1 MSLSLP
7 SPGGPIR
14 LRPRAILIGLTAAAA
29 LLGVYL
35 GIITLAQGAGH
46 ALAQLAADA
55 AFIGP
60 IAVGFGLQV
69 AFFAELRAI
78 GRHHGAG
85 VAVTATGTGT
95 SGTAMLACCAHHLVE
110 LLPLLGL
117 SAAAALLEAYK
128 TPLFVVGLT
137 MNAVGVAVIGRHLLR
152 AQQAQG
158 GALACHVPEPEA
170 AITGG

>member
-14 LRPRAILIGLTAAAA
+14 LRPRAVLIGLVAAAV

-46 ALAQLAADA
+46 ALSQLGADA
-55 AFIGP
+55 VFIGP
-60 IAVGFGLQV
+60 IVVGFGLQV

-95 SGTAMLACCAHHLVE
+95 SGAAMLACCAHHLVD

-117 SAAAALLEAYK
+117 SAAAALLEAYR

-137 MNAVGVAVIGRHLLR
+137 MNAAGVLVIGRRLLR
-152 AQQAQG
+152 AQQAERAVQ
-158 GALACHVPEPEA
+158 ACHVPEHEA
-170 AITGG
+170 ALTSG